1 MANYRKEIDG
11 LRGISIILVVL
22 FHAKIPFFSGG
33 FFGVDIFFV
42 ISGYLITTIIL
53 DLYKKRSFSLIKF
66 YEKRIRRII
75 PALYIVLITLVFYS
89 FFFQAPYFAKDL
101 SQSIFFTP
109 IFFQNFLNIYEAAN
123 YFSLSYDFKSLGHT
137 WSLSIE
143 EQFYLFYP
151 LIILIFLSKSRS
163 FLNLFVII
171 FFLLSLST
179 YLYLGSDE
187 KYTIWLFYL
196 TPSRIWE
203 ILIGCLIALN
213 FINFKNKKYL
223 SKIGLLIILAS
234 IIVQDFYNLQ
244 LYLRIFVVMGTS
256 LILISSFKN
265 ENGLIEKILKNRI
278 IVFFGLI
285 SYSLYLWH
293 VPIYSIFRDFI
304 SYEFKFYENLIL
316 ILLATCISFI
326 SFRYIETPFRKSN
339 NISSKFVF
347 TFFFIGLILFPIYGF
362 IGHFTDGFEKKKINS
377 ISNDKK
383 KYYVSFI
390 KEKNRI
396 DNFEFKELDSNNH
409 ILVIGDSI
417 ASDVV
422 AALNTQDIKS
432 ERYNLNG
439 PCFKKLIKKG
449 SACNTSLKDIISSS
463 LKAKSVIIATDFGNE
478 NSEQGGIDLYNQ
490 LKNNNIKTKVL
501 GGLNFNYISSS
512 SFRFAKFNF
521 YNDHKKFYF
530 NNIQPNVM
538 TGNKFLKENLKNDY
552 IDKVKFVC
560 DANKK
565 ICSLYD
571 DNFNPLFYDTKHL
584 TVDGYYEFGIYLK
597 DKI

>member
-1 MANYRKEIDG
+1 MTNYRKEIDG

-53 DLYKKRSFSLIKF
+53 DLYKKQNFSLIKF

-123 YFSLSYDFKSLGHT
+123 YFSLSYDLKSLGHT

-151 LIILIFLSKSRS
+151 LAILIFLSKSRN

-171 FFLLSLST
+171 FFLLSLSS

-213 FINFKNKKYL
+213 IMYIQNKNL
-223 SKIGLLIILAS
+223 SRIGLFIILIS
-234 IIVQDFYNLQ
+234 ILVQNFYNLQ
-244 LYLRIFVVMGTS
+244 LYLRIFVVFGTS
-256 LILISSFKN
+256 LILMSSFKN
-265 ENGLIEKILKNRI
+265 ENNLIEKILKNKF

-304 SYEFKFYENLIL
+304 SYELKFYENLML
-316 ILLATCISFI
+316 ILLAIFVSFI
-326 SFRYIETPFRKSN
+326 SFKYIETPFRKNN

-347 TFFFIGLILFPIYGF
+347 IFFFVGLILFPTYGF
-362 IGHFTDGFEKKKINS
+362 IGHFSDGFEKKKIES
-377 ISNDKK
+377 IKDDKK

-390 KEKNRI
+390 KEKKRI
-396 DNFEFKELDSNNH
+396 DDFKFKELNSDNH

-422 AALNTQDIKS
+422 AALNTQNIESK
-432 ERYNLNG
+432 RYNLNG
-439 PCFKKLIKKG
+439 PCFRKLVKKG
-449 SACNTSLKDIISSS
+449 YACNTSLKDIVSSS

-521 YNDHKKFYF
+521 YSNHKKFYF

-538 TGNKFLKENLKNDY
+538 KGNKFLEENLKNDY
-552 IDKVKFVC
+552 IDKVKFIC
-560 DANKK
+560 DTSQK

-571 DNFNPLFYDTKHL
+571 DNFNPIYYDTKHL
-584 TVDGYYEFGIYLK
+584 TVDGYYKFGTYLK